1 MISPGNQDLDQGD
14 QTLGETWTQTTS
26 MQVRVR
32 VNNFRLLNNTTNP
45 LRRNTT
51 PTTPLLSSSITH
63 IKPLH
68 PSSIKV
74 DMTRI
79 RIKVMAS
86 RTSVAPLLNNTV
98 DPNTITGDKD
108 SISRVRL
115 RGSGTI
121 KVDISNNNIII
132 SLLRI
137 TVVGDLLVGTGVKYD
152 LTIR

>member
-1 MISPGNQDLDQGD
+1 
-14 QTLGETWTQTTS
+14 
-26 MQVRVR
+26 
-32 VNNFRLLNNTTNP
+32 
-45 LRRNTT
+45 
-51 PTTPLLSSSITH
+51 
-63 IKPLH
+63 
-68 PSSIKV
+68 
-74 DMTRI
+74 MTRI
-79 RIKVMAS
+79 RIKVMVS